1 MYVPTPFTPPSST
14 IIATTTEAAMLAQ
27 TSPYPRAPLN
37 YNVPVAIRLHIFNL
51 AQLQKTFTL
60 SDSSFFP
67 ICLLF
72 SQANFRQNPYWKNHH
87 P

>member
-37 YNVPVAIRLHIFNL
+37 YNVPVAIRCIFS
-51 AQLQKTFTL
+51 T
-60 SDSSFFP
+60 
-67 ICLLF
+67 
-72 SQANFRQNPYWKNHH
+72 
-87 P
+87 